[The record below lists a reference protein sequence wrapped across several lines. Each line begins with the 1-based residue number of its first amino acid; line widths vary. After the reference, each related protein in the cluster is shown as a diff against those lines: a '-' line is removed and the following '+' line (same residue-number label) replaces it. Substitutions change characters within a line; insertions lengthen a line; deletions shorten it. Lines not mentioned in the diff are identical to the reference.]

1 MKTKTMKKLF
11 TLLAIV
17 GLGLTSCKKDETIK
31 AKDYTNYV
39 VKANLNSVD
48 GKEVTNAHTGVTG
61 NQYYYSVQYN
71 FNISSNELS
80 EGLINSSDKYDD
92 IVLPKDPENSN
103 SLIEKLPNNGDWEIL
118 LSQYVSEDSYLD
130 EGVTKYQKYGVVGVM
145 INQAK
150 DIEVSNIKDGKF
162 DSITLEE
169 AKNAT
174 FKEDVD
180 AIGYDWKEL
189 DFATFSYK
197 IVTDNYYLVKLSN
210 GDIYKLKF
218 EDFYGEN
225 PGDNVKETKD
235 FLKGHIKFQ
244 FQLLK

>member
-1 MKTKTMKKLF
+1 MKKLF

-17 GLGLTSCKKDETIK
+17 GLGLTSCEKDETVK
-31 AKDYTNYV
+31 AKDYKNYV
-39 VKANLNSVD
+39 VEANLNSID
-48 GKEVTNAHTGVTG
+48 GKEVTNPHTGITG
-61 NQYYYSVQYN
+61 KQYYYSVQYN
-71 FNISSNELS
+71 FNLSDNDIS
-80 EGLINSSDKYDD
+80 EGIVNSSDKYDN
-92 IVLPKDPENSN
+92 IVLPKDPANSN
-103 SLIEKLPNNGDWEIL
+103 NLTEKLPENGDWEIL
-118 LSQYVSEDSYLD
+118 LSQYVSEVSYLD

-145 INQAK
+145 INQDK
-150 DIEVSNIKDGKF
+150 NIEVSNIKDNKF

-169 AKNAT
+169 AKTAT
-174 FKEDVD
+174 FKDDVD

-225 PGDNVKETKD
+225 PYDNPKETKD